1 MLPVLALMTGN
12 SVWYPGWDESIFRA
26 LNLAGT
32 NALLDVLMVFFTDLA
47 LPYVLA
53 LLVVPLWWKGHR
65 EQAFDLLVLL
75 AVVLVVTEVLKYAF
89 DRARPCDVL
98 PNVNVLTPNACALE
112 GDPAFPSGHASRIF
126 GVAAFLAVYFRW
138 PVKVS
143 AFVFAVLAGISR
155 VYLGVHWPSDV
166 IAGAV
171 VGIALALLFVA
182 VARRWTAYQRL
193 RTWFV
198 DGVSRL
204 LPRRA
209 PAA

>member
-1 MLPVLALMTGN
+1 MTGN
-12 SVWYPGWDESIFRA
+12 NVWYPGWDESLFRM
-26 LNLAGT
+26 LNRAGT
-32 NALLDVLMVFFTDLA
+32 NPTLDLLMVFFTDLA

-53 LLVVPLWWKGHR
+53 LLVIPLWWRGHR
-65 EQAFDLLVLL
+65 ERAFDLLVLL
-75 AVVLVVTEVLKYAF
+75 AVVIVITEILKYAF

-126 GVAAFLAVYFRW
+126 AVAAFLAVYFRW

-143 AFVFAVLAGISR
+143 AAFFAVMAGISR

-166 IAGAV
+166 IAGALL
-171 VGIALALLFVA
+171 GMGLALAFVA
-182 VARRWTAYQRL
+182 VARKWTAYERL

-198 DGVSRL
+198 DGVSRI
-204 LPRRA
+204 LPKRTD
-209 PAA
+209 AA